1 MNRPKD
7 TNLPSLDGLRAFS
20 IGLVILGHAMRGRE
34 KHSLLFRLFFLHAD
48 LGVIVFF
55 IISGFL
61 ITTLLMSERAEFG
74 SISLRLFYI
83 RRALRIL
90 PAFCV
95 FVGTTFLLSLLG
107 FIYIPPRLWIY
118 VLTYTVDFVTQGVW
132 EVGHLWSLSV
142 EEQFYLL
149 WPLLMCFAKLR
160 TCVVLAV
167 FAIFWGIF
175 IHVFFVVTGIQLID
189 PAMGYAFPFVCGPI
203 ATGCLLAIAAPW
215 VRRLLNEHRRLS
227 GPAAVALAVAL
238 VLLLD
243 TGLGSLSRYTGI
255 LKSLLLTFCVARFV
269 FRPQGFTAV
278 ALNSWPAVFIGKL
291 SYSLYLWQQLF
302 FDPYSTSLF
311 CKFPLNLCLTLAV
324 ACLSYFLIEIKF
336 LNLRHRFRRESIQ
349 KLGMPQAVSSA

>member
-118 VLTYTVDFVTQGVW
+118 VLTALRQNPTRSAFQAAFLKATNSVLVAA
-132 EVGHLWSLSV
+132 SRCALSN
-142 EEQFYLL
+142 
-149 WPLLMCFAKLR
+149 R
-160 TCVVLAV
+160 
-167 FAIFWGIF
+167 
-175 IHVFFVVTGIQLID
+175 
-189 PAMGYAFPFVCGPI
+189 
-203 ATGCLLAIAAPW
+203 
-215 VRRLLNEHRRLS
+215 
-227 GPAAVALAVAL
+227 
-238 VLLLD
+238 
-243 TGLGSLSRYTGI
+243 
-255 LKSLLLTFCVARFV
+255 
-269 FRPQGFTAV
+269 
-278 ALNSWPAVFIGKL
+278 
-291 SYSLYLWQQLF
+291 
-302 FDPYSTSLF
+302 
-311 CKFPLNLCLTLAV
+311 
-324 ACLSYFLIEIKF
+324 
-336 LNLRHRFRRESIQ
+336 
-349 KLGMPQAVSSA
+349 